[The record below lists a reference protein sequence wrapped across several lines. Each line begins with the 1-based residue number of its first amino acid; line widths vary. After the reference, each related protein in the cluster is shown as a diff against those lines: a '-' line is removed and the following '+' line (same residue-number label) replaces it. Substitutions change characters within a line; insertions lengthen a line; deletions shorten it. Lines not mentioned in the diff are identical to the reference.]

1 MIRFV
6 EHKNIDKSKWDSCI
20 KESPD
25 SNIFVFSWYLD
36 IVCPD
41 WSALVLNDYEAVFP
55 LATRSKFLI
64 NYIYQ
69 PFFTRYFGAYSKTV
83 VSEKLVNEFF
93 AAIPE
98 KYRYIEFCIHNSDP
112 ISIKDFEVDEREY
125 QVLELDQPYEKLY
138 KKYSDNAKR
147 SIKKSAKAELWV
159 EDNISPQE
167 IVNLFK
173 TTKGIELDVFQSK
186 DYKVLNDLMEACI
199 SRNQAESF
207 GVYDQQNNL
216 CAGAFF
222 MRAGDRYIFLK
233 SGVSETGK
241 TIGAMHLLFDSFIR
255 KYAEKN
261 ITLDFG
267 GSSVESVARFYKNFG
282 AKDCLY
288 LQVKKNNLPLLVN
301 WLKSLKK

>member
-6 EHKNIDKSKWDSCI
+6 EYKNIDRSKWDTCI
-20 KESPD
+20 KESLD
-25 SNIFVFSWYLD
+25 STIFVFSWYLD
-36 IVCPD
+36 IVCSD
-41 WSALVLNDYEAVFP
+41 WSALILNDYEAVFP
-55 LATRSKFLI
+55 LASRSKFLI

-69 PFFTRYFGAYSKTV
+69 PFFTRYFGVYSSAV

-98 KYRYIEFCIHNSDP
+98 KYKYIEFCIHNSDR

-147 SIKKSAKAELWV
+147 SIKKSAKSELWV

-173 TTKGIELDVFQSK
+173 ETKGIELDVFQSK
-186 DYKVLNDLMEACI
+186 DYKVLNSLMEACI

-207 GVYDQQNNL
+207 GVYDQKNNL

-222 MRAGDRYIFLK
+222 MRTGDRYIFLK

-241 TIGAMHLLFDSFIR
+241 TIGAMHLLFDTFIR

-261 ITLDFG
+261 ISLDFG

-282 AKDCLY
+282 AKDCVY

>member
-6 EHKNIDKSKWDSCI
+6 EHKNIDKSKWDACI

-36 IVCPD
+36 IVCND
-41 WSALVLNDYEAVFP
+41 WCAFVLNDYEAVFP
-55 LATRSKFLI
+55 LATRSKYLI

-69 PFFTRYFGAYSKTV
+69 PFFTRYFGVYSKDV
-83 VSEKLVNEFF
+83 ISEKLVNEFF
-93 AAIPE
+93 ETIPE
-98 KYRYIEFCIHNSDP
+98 KYKYIEFCIHNSDP
-112 ISIKDFEVDEREY
+112 ISIKGFEVSEREY

-147 SIKKSAKAELWV
+147 SIKKSAKSELWV
-159 EDNISPQE
+159 EDNVSPHE

-173 TTKGIELDVFQSK
+173 ETKGLELEVFQPK
-186 DYKVLNDLMEACI
+186 DYKVLNSLMETCI

-207 GVYDQQNNL
+207 GVYDQKNNL

-222 MRAGDRYIFLK
+222 MRIGDRYVFLK
-233 SGVSETGK
+233 SGVSEAGK
-241 TIGAMHLLFDSFIR
+241 TVGAMHLLFDTFIR

-261 ITLDFG
+261 VTLDFG

-282 AKDCLY
+282 AKDCVY